1 MRDSVRGKGEREKRN
16 RRGSVSSSSWR
27 CVATLRLGVNKFA
40 SRDPHAKTRRPQ
52 RNAKSSRLRGSL
64 RDVRVLELPAMK
76 AVKIVSFGGVEGLQV
91 VDVPDSAKPTADRVR
106 VRVRAAGLNRADIL
120 QRLGRYPAPPGY
132 PQDIPGLEFAG
143 EVESIGQDA
152 RARKIGDRVFGITGG
167 GAQAELVTVPEATLA
182 RIPDNLDWVQA
193 ASIPEVFMT
202 AHDALFT
209 QCELQM
215 GERVLIHAAGSGV
228 GTAASQLVK
237 AAGATAYG
245 TSRTPEKLER
255 AKEFGLSESI
265 AVGSD
270 PSKFSTAVEEWTN
283 GEGVNVIL
291 DLVGAA
297 YLKANLESLATKGRL
312 IFVGTTG
319 GAKAEIDYP
328 IVMRKRLRIM
338 GTSLRTRSLE
348 EKATATRLFAEHVVP
363 LLANG
368 SVRSVVDSVFK
379 MDQVREAHQRIESN
393 ETFGKVILTID

>member
-1 MRDSVRGKGEREKRN
+1 MR
-16 RRGSVSSSSWR
+16 
-27 CVATLRLGVNKFA
+27 
-40 SRDPHAKTRRPQ
+40 
-52 RNAKSSRLRGSL
+52 
-64 RDVRVLELPAMK
+64 

-91 VDVPDSAKPTADRVR
+91 AEVADAPEPTRDRVR

-132 PQDIPGLEFAG
+132 SQDIPGLEFAG
-143 EVESIGQDA
+143 EVESVGEDA
-152 RARKIGDRVFGITGG
+152 RVWKVGDRVFGITGG
-167 GAQAELVTVPEATLA
+167 GGQAKLVTAAESTLA

-193 ASIPEVFMT
+193 AAIPEVFIT

-209 QCELQM
+209 QCELQI
-215 GERVLIHAAGSGV
+215 GERVLIHAVGSGV

-237 AAGATAYG
+237 AAGGVAYG

-255 AKEFGLSESI
+255 ANDFGLSQSI
-265 AVGSD
+265 AVGTD
-270 PSKFSTAVEEWTN
+270 PSKFAAAVEDWTH
-283 GEGVNVIL
+283 GEGVNVVL

-297 YLKANLESLATKGRL
+297 YLKTNLESLATKGRL
-312 IFVGTTG
+312 IFVGTTS
-319 GAKAEIDYP
+319 GAKAEIDYS

-363 LLANG
+363 LLESG
-368 SVRSVVDSVFK
+368 SVRPVVDTVFK
-379 MDQVREAHQRIESN
+379 MDEVREAHRRIETN